1 MKEKTAEI
9 CSSKV
14 MCSEF
19 LQRYAGN
26 PILRK
31 TDWPYMVNSVF
42 NPGAIRLVDTREV
55 LLLARVEDRRGIS
68 HLCKAVSAD
77 GVKNWRID
85 RSPTLC
91 SEPEKRPEEIWGMED
106 TRITWI
112 PELERYAVVYTVYS
126 QGGPGVSLA
135 LTRDFSRFEYFRM
148 IMPPEDK
155 DAALFP
161 RRFAGRWALIHRPV
175 SVLGAAAHIWISF
188 SPDLRHW
195 GDHKILI
202 PARQGGWWDAAK
214 VGLAVPPIETPEG
227 WLVFYHG
234 VRVTAAGC
242 LYRVGIALLDA
253 ENPTHVIYRSSEW
266 IFGPT
271 REYEQVG
278 DVPDVVF
285 PTGYVLNEDGDTLYI
300 YYGAADTSIC
310 LATASIKELLGWLKK
325 HSYLGVV

>member
-1 MKEKTAEI
+1 MKDETAAI
-9 CSSKV
+9 CLSNV

-19 LQRYAGN
+19 LQRHPEN
-26 PILRK
+26 PILKK

-42 NPGAIRLVDTREV
+42 NPGAVRLVDTKEV

-85 RSPTLC
+85 KSPTLC
-91 SEPEKRPEEIWGMED
+91 PEPKMRPEEIWGIED
-106 TRITWI
+106 PRITWI
-112 PELERYAVVYTVYS
+112 PELNHYAIVYTAYS

-135 LTRDFSRFEYFRM
+135 LTKDFSNFQHYG
-148 IMPPEDK
+148 IILSPEDK

-161 RRFAGRWALIHRPV
+161 RRFSGRWAVIHRPV
-175 SVLGAAAHIWISF
+175 SALGAAHIWISF
-188 SPDLRHW
+188 SPDLKHW

-234 VRVTAAGC
+234 VRVTAAGS
-242 LYRVGIALLDA
+242 LYRVGIAVLDGD
-253 ENPTHVIYRSSEW
+253 EPTRVLYRSSEW

-285 PTGYVLNEDGDTLYI
+285 PTGYVLDDDGDTLYI
-300 YYGAADTSIC
+300 YYGAADSSIC
-310 LATASIKELLGWLKK
+310 LATASVKELLGWLKK
-325 HSYLGVV
+325 HNYLGVV